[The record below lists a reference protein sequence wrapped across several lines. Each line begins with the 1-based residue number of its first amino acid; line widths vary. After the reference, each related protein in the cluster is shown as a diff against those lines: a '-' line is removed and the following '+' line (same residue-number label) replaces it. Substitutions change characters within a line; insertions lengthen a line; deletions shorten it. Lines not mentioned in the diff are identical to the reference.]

1 MHLPNLPPCQAHCER
16 CWVHL
21 FIFLSL
27 HKSIFSVGIIS
38 SNKWNLYFYS
48 SKHELFKWFCKRR
61 ICTKDNKIMT
71 TNYINFF
78 KISSYIFSL
87 KLKHLQYVSILVMCI
102 LLGIFFSQLQTSFEN
117 STLFFFLKI
126 RNGSKMREEKI
137 CLSNHNILEKKTQLL

>member
-16 CWVHL
+16 CWAHL

-78 KISSYIFSL
+78 KISSYIFFPETKTSTICF
-87 KLKHLQYVSILVMCI
+87 HFGNVYIV
-102 LLGIFFSQLQTSFEN
+102 GNFFFSQLQTSFEN
-117 STLFFFLKI
+117 STYFFLKI
-126 RNGSKMREEKI
+126 RNGSKMREEKYA
-137 CLSNHNILEKKTQLL
+137 CLTIIF